1 MSDLL
6 IRLYHRLPAAA
17 RTATATLRGMYL
29 RSWRYSGDTERLI
42 EEALERERWP
52 ADRWQT
58 WREERLARL
67 LDRAATRVPYYRD
80 QWQAR
85 RRAGDRASWEVLANW
100 AILPKQA
107 LRDNPRAFVAD
118 DRDVRRM
125 LLEQTSGTTGTPLA
139 VWKSRTM
146 LRELYALT
154 GARTRRWYGVTPHDP
169 WARLGGQLVT
179 PLAQR
184 RPPFWVWN
192 AAGNQLY
199 MSTFHLAPELIPHYL
214 DALARYGIRSLAGY
228 TSSLYALAQGVLR
241 ARRDDLRM
249 NVVVTN
255 AEPLADH
262 QRAVIAEA
270 FHCAVRET
278 YGMNENVAAAS
289 ECEAGQLHL
298 WPEVGIAETVDGEF
312 ICTGLINTD
321 MPLIRYRVGDRG
333 GLGAATEP
341 CACGRTLPVIS
352 SVDGRSSDLLITRD
366 GRRVFWLSPVFH
378 GLPVRESQIVQET
391 LDRIRVRLVT
401 APGFTEAADRA
412 IVSRLRNRVGDVTV
426 VLERVAQIPRTA
438 SGKVRAV
445 LCEVAAT
452 ERPPA
457 AAPQADAAPRG
468 RTTPRPGRILVLD
481 AHTNQAL
488 ACVRSLGRAGYT
500 VFTASHR
507 RAPLAAWSRF
517 SRGTFLLA
525 GEAPEPYA
533 RLREW
538 AHRQGITVALPLTE
552 RACQLCNAEREAWE
566 ALDITLGCAPSALLR
581 RAFDKLETLEHA
593 RACGVHAP
601 PTYAPDSLVG
611 FRAAA
616 EELGYP
622 CVVKPRFSNAWNGNG
637 FAPDLGPVYVKDPAD
652 LNAAVQSR
660 RQGEYWPLLQAY
672 VVGRG
677 TGMSVMCDRG
687 RVLALFAHERLRE
700 VRPSGSGSS
709 LRRSV
714 LPDPQ
719 LLAWVERLV
728 AKLQWHGPAMVEFRH
743 DGTRPPWLMEVNGR
757 FWGSLQLAI
766 AAGVNFPLLWVRQ
779 LEGQATEFPPP
790 AYDTDVTVR
799 WLWGDVK
806 RFLHIVRGAP
816 RGYPGRY
823 PTLWQG
829 LKELVG
835 RQPSGTRLE
844 VWDRQDPLP
853 GVGELVQGLRD
864 LVRGAP

>member
-1 MSDLL
+1 
-6 IRLYHRLPAAA
+6 
-17 RTATATLRGMYL
+17 
-29 RSWRYSGDTERLI
+29 
-42 EEALERERWP
+42 
-52 ADRWQT
+52 
-58 WREERLARL
+58 
-67 LDRAATRVPYYRD
+67 
-80 QWQAR
+80 
-85 RRAGDRASWEVLANW
+85 
-100 AILPKQA
+100 
-107 LRDNPRAFVAD
+107 
-118 DRDVRRM
+118 
-125 LLEQTSGTTGTPLA
+125 
-139 VWKSRTM
+139 
-146 LRELYALT
+146 
-154 GARTRRWYGVTPHDP
+154 
-169 WARLGGQLVT
+169 
-179 PLAQR
+179 
-184 RPPFWVWN
+184 
-192 AAGNQLY
+192 
-199 MSTFHLAPELIPHYL
+199 
-214 DALARYGIRSLAGY
+214 
-228 TSSLYALAQGVLR
+228 
-241 ARRDDLRM
+241 
-249 NVVVTN
+249 
-255 AEPLADH
+255 
-262 QRAVIAEA
+262 
-270 FHCAVRET
+270 
-278 YGMNENVAAAS
+278 
-289 ECEAGQLHL
+289 
-298 WPEVGIAETVDGEF
+298 
-312 ICTGLINTD
+312 
-321 MPLIRYRVGDRG
+321 
-333 GLGAATEP
+333 
-341 CACGRTLPVIS
+341 
-352 SVDGRSSDLLITRD
+352 
-366 GRRVFWLSPVFH
+366 
-378 GLPVRESQIVQET
+378 
-391 LDRIRVRLVT
+391 
-401 APGFTEAADRA
+401 
-412 IVSRLRNRVGDVTV
+412 
-426 VLERVAQIPRTA
+426 
-438 SGKVRAV
+438 
-445 LCEVAAT
+445 
-452 ERPPA
+452 
-457 AAPQADAAPRG
+457 
-468 RTTPRPGRILVLD
+468 
-481 AHTNQAL
+481 
-488 ACVRSLGRAGYT
+488 

-637 FAPDLGPVYVKDPAD
+637 FAPDLGPVYVKDSAD

-728 AKLQWHGPAMVEFRH
+728 AKLEWHGPAMVEFRH